1 MEAQVQP
8 SVIGTQRLPFE
19 VVALVLQGGVTAPRI
34 CQMSAGPEGHGA
46 MNSDSALLF
55 SFTARR
61 GMHALLGHSTDEIQ

>member
-19 VVALVLQGGVTAPRI
+19 VVALVLQGGGVTAPRI

-46 MNSDSALLF
+46 MN
-55 SFTARR
+55 
-61 GMHALLGHSTDEIQ
+61 